1 MRKKSRGKFIVLEGT
16 DGSGK
21 TTQFKLLVNA
31 LSRLGYKVATVD
43 FPQYS
48 KPSAYFVEQYLN
60 GRYGSANQVGPYRA
74 SLFYALDRFQAANEI
89 KKWLAKGEI
98 VLSNRF
104 TLSNAGHQGGKIK
117 NTSERKKYWQWLF
130 NLEYKI
136 LGIPKP
142 DLNILIHMPAGVAQ
156 KLVDKK
162 KPRAYINGKKRDVHE
177 ADLKHLKQAEQS
189 FLQVS
194 KMFKIPVVE
203 CYQQQKLLT
212 PKEIHN
218 KVFII
223 IKKQLKK

>member
-1 MRKKSRGKFIVLEGT
+1 MKSNQGYFIVLEGT

-21 TTQFKLLVNA
+21 TTQFKLLVNS
-31 LSRLGYKVATVD
+31 LRRLGYKVATVD
-43 FPQYS
+43 FPQYG

-60 GRYGSANQVGPYRA
+60 GRYGSADKVGPYRA
-74 SLFYALDRFQAANEI
+74 SFFYALDRFQATKEI
-89 KKWLAKGEI
+89 KKRLGQGKI

-104 TLSNAGHQGGKIK
+104 TLSNAGHQGGKI
-117 NTSERKKYWQWLF
+117 NNLSERKKYWQWLF

-142 DLNILIHMPAGVAQ
+142 DLNILVHMPAAVAQ

-162 KPRAYINGKKRDVHE
+162 TPRAYIRGKKRDVHE

-194 KMFKIPVVE
+194 KMFKVPVVE
-203 CYQQQKLLT
+203 CYQQQKPLT

-223 IKKQLKK
+223 VKKQLKK

>member
-1 MRKKSRGKFIVLEGT
+1 MKNKKGFFIVLEGT

-21 TTQFKLLVNA
+21 TTQFKLLA
-31 LSRLGYKVATVD
+31 ASLRHSGHGVATVD
-43 FPQYS
+43 FPQYG

-60 GRYGSANQVGPYRA
+60 GHYGTADKVGPYRA
-74 SLFYALDRFQAANEI
+74 SLFYALDRFRASGKII
-89 KKWLAKGEI
+89 KLLSQGKI
-98 VLSNRF
+98 VLANRF
-104 TLSNAGHQGGKIK
+104 TLSNAGHQGGKISGL
-117 NTSERKKYWQWLF
+117 TGRKKYWQWLF

-142 DLNILIHMPAGVAQ
+142 DLNILVHMPAAVAQ

-162 KPRAYINGKKRDVHE
+162 KPRAYIRGKKRDVHE

-194 KMFKIPVVE
+194 KMFKVPVVE

-212 PKEIHN
+212 PKEIHS

-223 IKKQLKK
+223 VKKQLKK